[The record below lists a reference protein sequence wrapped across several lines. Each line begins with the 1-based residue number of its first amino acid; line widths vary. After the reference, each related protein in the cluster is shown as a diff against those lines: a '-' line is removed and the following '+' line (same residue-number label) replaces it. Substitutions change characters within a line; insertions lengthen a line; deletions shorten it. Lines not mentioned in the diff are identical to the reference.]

1 MKLLH
6 VSLRHGILL
15 LLWFLLVFGAS
26 RPLSSVDQSSI
37 DQSGVDQGVFDSTR
51 GTLAKSPN
59 DARDYRALTLPNGLK
74 VLLVSDPTAEKAA
87 AAVDI
92 DAGSN
97 SDPAA
102 FPGLTH
108 FLEHML
114 FLGTRDFPE
123 AGEYQEY
130 IAAHGGSNN
139 AYTAYENT
147 NYYFDIDAPY
157 LEPALQRFAQFFTA
171 PLFTQDYVDRERNA
185 VHSEYQSGLQ
195 DDGRR
200 GYSALKQVLNP
211 AHPLARFSV
220 GSLDTLQDRPEQGL
234 RDALL
239 QHHARYYAAN
249 LMSLA
254 LFGRE
259 SLDQLEA
266 LAQRFFAEVP
276 NQSAVPPQTDA
287 PLFVPGSLPAQ
298 LDIEPVRDLR
308 SLSFTF
314 PIPVVLPYWREKP
327 LQYLGNVLGH
337 EGEGSLLSYLR
348 ELGWANGLS
357 AGGGFSYRD
366 TATFTVNVALTQDGL
381 AHVDDIAALLFQFL
395 DLVRAD
401 GVQAWLFDEQRVMAD
416 LGFRFQEPAQPV
428 SLVSSLARRI
438 QERAIGVP
446 LAEVLTAP
454 YTYGDFDAELVQS
467 VLASLRPDNVL
478 LTLTARGVAT
488 DAVDPWY
495 DTAYRF
501 APLAP
506 QRLAA
511 WQSQPKVEA
520 LAIAAPNPF
529 LPKDLALKPY
539 AGTPAPADVPN
550 VAIKP
555 ELLVDADGVRLWFK
569 QDDEFRTPRASFFV
583 YALTPLFEDN
593 LRHSLL
599 SSFAVNLVNDQ
610 LNEFSYPANLA
621 GSFFGLSA
629 RSRGFTLN
637 VSGYSDKQELLLEE
651 LLKTLTRADFAQER
665 FEIIRTEMIRSWQNA
680 SLQTPYV
687 RLFGETQSLLMDPAW
702 SEDEKIAAV
711 QDITLEEVEAFIP
724 QALAS
729 LRLDALYH
737 GNVTEADAR
746 AMLAVLTRYLPPD
759 PQGLLPGYGK
769 VMNLREGERVVLEHA
784 IDHED
789 SALVLYLQAE
799 DDALPTRAKLQLLGT
814 ILANPFYESLRTEQ
828 QLGYI
833 VNAGALPILDTSGL
847 IVYIESPGTDPL
859 AIEAAVD
866 TFLQGFAD
874 ELATMDAERFASI
887 KSGLLTSLRE
897 PVQRLASLSNR
908 YWGDIV
914 IGQFEQDSTLQLA
927 DAIDA
932 VTQDEVLA
940 WYRTYV
946 VQGQAA
952 RVVARSAGNSL
963 REPYNA
969 NRTEAAGT
977 AVLEGGF
984 EAYRGYKAGAQWY
997 EFR

>member
-1 MKLLH
+1 MTLLH
-6 VSLRHGILL
+6 VSLRHSLL
-15 LLWFLLVFGAS
+15 LFLWIVLLLGAS
-26 RPLSSVDQSSI
+26 MPLRRVD
-37 DQSGVDQGVFDSTR
+37 DGVFDSTR
-51 GTLAKSPN
+51 GTLARSPN
-59 DARDYRALTLPNGLK
+59 DARDYRALTLPNGMK
-74 VLLVSDPTAEKAA
+74 VLLVSDPMAEKAA

-97 SDPAA
+97 SDPDA

-123 AGEYQEY
+123 AGAYQEY

-200 GYSALKQVLNP
+200 SYSALKQVLNP

-220 GSLDTLQDRPEQGL
+220 GSLDTLQDQSGLTL

-239 QHHARYYAAN
+239 QHHARYYSAN
-249 LMSLA
+249 LMGLS

-259 SLDQLEA
+259 SLDELEA
-266 LAQRFFAEVP
+266 LARRFFAEVP
-276 NQSAVPPQTDA
+276 NHAAEPPQTGV

-314 PIPVVLPYWREKP
+314 PIPVIQPYWREKP

-337 EGEGSLLSYLR
+337 EGEGSLLAYLR
-348 ELGWANGLS
+348 TLGWANGLS

-366 TATFTVNVALTQDGL
+366 TATFTVNVALTEAGI

-395 DLVRAD
+395 ERVRAD
-401 GVQAWLFDEQRVMAD
+401 GVQSWLFEEQRVMAD

-428 SLVSSLARRI
+428 SLVSSLARRV
-438 QERAIGVP
+438 QEQEFGVP
-446 LAEVLTAP
+446 LDEVLTAP
-454 YTYGDFDAELVQS
+454 YAYVEFDAALLQS
-467 VLASLRPDNVL
+467 ILATLRPDNVL
-478 LTLTARGVAT
+478 LTVSARGVAT
-488 DAVDPWY
+488 DAVDPLY
-495 DTAYRF
+495 GSAYRF
-501 APLAP
+501 APIAA
-506 QRLAA
+506 QRLAV
-511 WQSQPKVEA
+511 WQNQARVDA

-529 LPKDLALKPY
+529 LPTDLELKPY
-539 AGTPAPADVPN
+539 AGAPAPADLPN
-550 VAIKP
+550 VAVKP
-555 ELLVDADGVRLWFK
+555 GLLVDEGGVRLWFK
-569 QDDEFRTPRASFFV
+569 QDNEFMTPRASFFV

-610 LNEFSYPANLA
+610 LNEFAYPANLA
-621 GSFFGLSA
+621 GSFFGLAA
-629 RSRGFTLN
+629 RSRGFTLT

-651 LLKTLTRADFAQER
+651 LLNTLTRAEFAQER
-665 FEIIRTEMIRSWQNA
+665 FDIIRTEMIRSWQNA
-680 SLQTPYV
+680 RLQTPYI
-687 RLFGETQSLLMDPAW
+687 RLFEEAQSLLMDPAW

-711 QDITLEEVEAFIP
+711 QDITLQEVQDFIP
-724 QALAS
+724 QVLAS
-729 LRLDALYH
+729 LRLDVLYH
-737 GNVTEADAR
+737 GNVTEAEAR
-746 AMLAVLTRYLPPD
+746 TMLAVLTRYLPPD
-759 PQGLLPGYGK
+759 AQGLLPGYGK
-769 VMNLREGERVVLEHA
+769 VLNLPEGERVVLEHA

-789 SALVLYLQAE
+789 SALVLYLQGE
-799 DDALPTRAKLQLLGT
+799 DDTLPTRALLQLLGT
-814 ILANPFYESLRTEQ
+814 ILANPFYETLRTEQ

-847 IVYIESPGTDPL
+847 VMYIESPGSDPL
-859 AIEAAVD
+859 AIEAAVEA
-866 TFLQGFAD
+866 FLQDYAD
-874 ELATMDAERFASI
+874 DLAEMDAERFASI

-914 IGQFEQDSTLQLA
+914 TGRFEQDSTLQLA
-927 DAIDA
+927 DAIEA
-932 VTQDEVLA
+932 VTQQQVLS
-940 WYRTYV
+940 WYRTHV
-946 VQGQAA
+946 VAGQAA
-952 RVVARSAGNSL
+952 RLVARSAGKGL
-963 REPYNA
+963 REQYDA
-969 NRTEAAGT
+969 ARAEAGGT
-977 AVLEGGF
+977 VVLEGGF